1 MAIVEIEIPE
11 IILENHQ
18 NLEEIKKELFENL
31 VIDEYRKG
39 NLTIRES
46 AKLLGLTYVGFMTF
60 LGERGISFSN
70 LSKEELEEDMKTLN
84 ELLSKQK

>member
-1 MAIVEIEIPE
+1 MAVIEIEIPE

-18 NLEEIKKELFENL
+18 NLDEIKKELFENL

-46 AKLLGLTYVGFMTF
+46 ARLLGLTYVEFMYF
-60 LGERGISFSN
+60 LGKRGISFCN
-70 LSKEELEEDMKTLN
+70 ASKEELDEDMESLQK
-84 ELLSKQK
+84 LLAENK

>member
-18 NLEEIKKELFENL
+18 DLDEIKKDLFENL
-31 VIDEYRKG
+31 VIDEYRRG

-46 AKLLGLTYVGFMTF
+46 AKLLGLTYVGFMDF
-60 LGERGISFSN
+60 LGERGISFCN
-70 LSKEELEEDMKTLN
+70 LSKEELEEDMASLN
-84 ELLSKQK
+84 RILDKKK